1 MFLKLFSYKKIEYTF
16 VHFISDRSLLSVN
29 LIKADNR
36 RPELTVPIYILC
48 LNNQVS
54 GHSTGMKADANVKT
68 AFEIVHVALIKS
80 TVGKP

>member
-1 MFLKLFSYKKIEYTF
+1 MYQQRKVVAK
-16 VHFISDRSLLSVN
+16 SLVVSASPQQPLY
-29 LIKADNR
+29 
-36 RPELTVPIYILC
+36 PELTTVLIYILC